1 MKPLSNPPIFRH
13 FQLTIDGRDRAAFV
27 AGGTANLLTSLR
39 TEPGTLAMFATHA
52 DDAGTH
58 NEVFELYQ
66 DDASY
71 QIHAQSP
78 QFKRYGQLAQQVVK
92 KHQMIELN
100 PQVLASTADGFKV
113 SGENSNQ
120 LLSTEFTADRQWQA
134 DWNQLR
140 HGSLAQ
146 YAATLPA
153 TPTSWVLMT
162 IYPDAAALSAGQ
174 NELQRWLAAE
184 AVTDVR
190 QRVLAVDT
198 MVSQPGVQYVCSDD
212 LK

>member
-1 MKPLSNPPIFRH
+1 MENLSNPPILRH

-27 AGGTANLLTSLR
+27 AEGTANLVTSLR

-52 DDAGTH
+52 DDAGTQ

-78 QFKRYGQLAQQVVK
+78 QFKHYGQLAQLVVK
-92 KHQMIELN
+92 KHQMAELS
-100 PQVLASTADGFKV
+100 PQVLASTTDGFKV
-113 SGENSNQ
+113 SGANTNQ
-120 LLSTEFTADRQWQA
+120 LLLTEFTADRQLQA
-134 DWNQLR
+134 NWDQLR
-140 HGSLAQ
+140 NGSLIQ
-146 YAATLPA
+146 YVATLLS
-153 TPTSWVLMT
+153 TPTNWVL
-162 IYPDAAALSAGQ
+162 ISVYPDATTLSAGQ
-174 NELQRWLAAE
+174 HKLQSWLAAE
-184 AVTDVR
+184 AVADVR

-198 MVSQPGVQYVCSDD
+198 MVSQPGVQYVRSDE